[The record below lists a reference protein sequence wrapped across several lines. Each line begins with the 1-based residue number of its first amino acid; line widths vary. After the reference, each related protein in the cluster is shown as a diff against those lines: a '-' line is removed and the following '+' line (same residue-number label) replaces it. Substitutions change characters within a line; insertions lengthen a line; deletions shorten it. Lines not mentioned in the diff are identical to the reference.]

1 MRTRAPPRGANLRL
15 LRSHPL
21 PFTDRLST
29 LARQPT
35 KHDSIGEKRKILSS
49 GNAGEDRAETVEW
62 RDPTRQRSC
71 TWWAYIDITLAGRQ
85 VGR

>member
-1 MRTRAPPRGANLRL
+1 MLQVEERCEMRTRAPPRGANLRL

-21 PFTDRLST
+21 PFGDRLST

-49 GNAGEDRAETVEW
+49 GNAGEEQRRLNGEIQRDRDRA
-62 RDPTRQRSC
+62 
-71 TWWAYIDITLAGRQ
+71 LGGRI
-85 VGR
+85 